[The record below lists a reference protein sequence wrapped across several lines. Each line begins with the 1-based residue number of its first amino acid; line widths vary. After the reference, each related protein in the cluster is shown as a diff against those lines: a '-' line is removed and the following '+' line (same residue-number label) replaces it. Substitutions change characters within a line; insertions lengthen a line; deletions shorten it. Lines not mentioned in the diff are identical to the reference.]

1 MTPETLDLMQR
12 EKLTKM
18 VIKDYYLENKPK
30 DSILRIDNTNVISET
45 KVMEEA
51 VFNQILLDVLED
63 PLYIGK

>member
-1 MTPETLDLMQR
+1 MTPEALDLMQR

-45 KVMEEA
+45 QVLGEI
-51 VFNQILLDVLED
+51 VFDDILQNILED
-63 PLYIGK
+63 PLFAFK